1 MALAVSSLLEF
12 VGRTGN
18 RSHKLLISTYK
29 WKARLQMHRVFCY
42 SFKIPSPGRGVLVVR
57 WQGGVSQICNN

>member
-18 RSHKLLISTYK
+18 SSHKLLISTYK
-29 WKARLQMHRVFCY
+29 WRARLQMRRVFY
-42 SFKIPSPGRGVLVVR
+42 LYKMQAANS
-57 WQGGVSQICNN
+57 